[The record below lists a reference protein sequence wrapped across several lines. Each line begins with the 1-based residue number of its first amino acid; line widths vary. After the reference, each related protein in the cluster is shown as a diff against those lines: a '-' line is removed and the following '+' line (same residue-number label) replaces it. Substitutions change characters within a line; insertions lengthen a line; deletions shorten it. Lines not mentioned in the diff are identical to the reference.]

1 MGRRTVV
8 LLIAII
14 LAAVAAFAVARFL
27 TQVEDDAREG
37 LDEVEV
43 YRATVFID
51 RDTDGADALA
61 QIESAT
67 EVEEFL
73 PENAITTR
81 EQLEAA
87 LEGSVSLGPISKGQI
102 VTTDMWAAARD
113 EVLTFSQ
120 LIEEGKQAI
129 VVRPDEV
136 RAVGGL
142 LRPGDRVNAIGFMS
156 FDRTSL
162 INFLANPIGRELLG
176 VADLLDSYIRSL
188 NLPPPEE
195 GQSADD
201 VEEAILDELVRAL
214 PTSQEIAF
222 TALQEIEVLSVGP
235 ITRGGPDPVTEDGD
249 ETIGNVEALG
259 SRLITLEVEADEAE
273 RVVWLF
279 TVAQPWLTLLP
290 AEGAYEEITT
300 EGITVD
306 EILGEIIERRTLEG
320 IGASPGSP

>member
-1 MGRRTVV
+1 MGRRTIV
-8 LLIAII
+8 LIIAII

-37 LDEVEV
+37 LNEVRV
-43 YRATVFID
+43 FRATVFID
-51 RDTDGADALA
+51 RDTEGADALA
-61 QIESAT
+61 QIEEST
-67 EVEEFL
+67 EVEEFV
-73 PENAITTR
+73 PDNAFTT
-81 EQLEAA
+81 QADLEAF
-87 LEGSVSLGPISKGQI
+87 LEGAVSRGPISRGQI
-102 VTTDMWAAARD
+102 VTEDVWAPVAD

-142 LRPGDRVNAIGFMS
+142 LRPGDRVNVIGIMS

-162 INFLANPIGRELLG
+162 IDFLANPIGRELLG

-188 NLPPPEE
+188 NLPPPLE
-195 GQSADD
+195 GQSADEA
-201 VEEAILDELVRAL
+201 EEAILDELVRAL

-249 ETIGNVEALG
+249 ETIGNVEPLG

-290 AEGAYEEITT
+290 AEGVYEEITT
-300 EGITVD
+300 DGITVE
-306 EILGEIIERRTLEG
+306 EILGQIIEKRTLEG
-320 IGASPGSP
+320 IGASSESP